1 MAEIKIQEDLDVEM
15 KKKVIVKSFNET
27 TMVDLLS
34 FVCDHRGRY
43 LKYLIPLILNTANQN
58 SHPE

>member
-15 KKKVIVKSFNET
+15 KKKIIVKSFNET

-43 LKYLIPLILNTANQN
+43 LKYLIPLVL
-58 SHPE
+58 